1 MKSKLNKFQEFS
13 KCAIKTGD
21 VVQVIAGKE
30 NKKKGKVI
38 DFDRKTGYV
47 KIEGL
52 KMQTHFKKGSGMIV
66 KEGGIHV
73 SNVMLV
79 DENNTITRY
88 KFSVNAEGKKER
100 IAVTTGKVI

>member
-1 MKSKLNKFQEFS
+1 MKNNLKKFQGYNN
-13 KCAIKTGD
+13 CAIKTGD
-21 VVQVIAGKE
+21 LVQVIAGKE
-30 NKKKGKVI
+30 KKKKGKVI

-66 KEGGIHV
+66 KEGGIHI

-88 KFSVNAEGKKER
+88 KFSSNEKGKKQR
-100 IAVTTGKVI
+100 IAVTTGAVL